1 MSSELPSSSTS
12 SVSPSS
18 IVSTEPGLLG
28 GGLGLGAGVFG
39 VGALGSLDGAGAGAS
54 CSSSSS

>member
-39 VGALGSLDGAGAGAS
+39 VGALGSLDGAGAS

>member
-1 MSSELPSSSTS
+1 LPSSSTS

-39 VGALGSLDGAGAGAS
+39 VGALGSLDGAGAS